1 MNPSSLPPGMSGP
14 PGLPGAPAAAARVAA
29 PADLPPAATAPPRGE
44 ATRAPFRIVGESAS
58 FRQALVSIERV
69 ARSDAPVLV
78 EGETGSGKEVAARAI
93 HYGGPRQAAPFVPL
107 NCGALPESLFES
119 ELFGHER
126 GAFTDARERRA
137 GLVAEA
143 ERGTLFLD
151 EVDALAPRAQVALL
165 RFLQDNCFRPLGGR
179 ERRGDVRLIAASNR
193 ALEPLVAAG
202 LFRQDLLYRI
212 KVLHVLLPPL
222 RERGDDALR
231 LARHFAERYARKYG
245 GAVKDFDAATQDWI
259 ARNAWPGNIREL
271 ENWVHRAVLMCDGAT
286 IHEAPARAPG
296 DAPRPAAP
304 AGPLPPYQQAK
315 AQALEA
321 FERDFLLRA
330 LRAAGGNVSEAALLV
345 GKERRAFGKL
355 LKKHAIDRREL
366 PPPGRD

>member
-14 PGLPGAPAAAARVAA
+14 PGLPGSPAVAA
-29 PADLPPAATAPPRGE
+29 PVPPAQRPPAPAAPPRGE
-44 ATRAPFRIVGESAS
+44 APRAPFRIVGESAS
-58 FRQALVSIERV
+58 FRLALACIERV

-212 KVLHVLLPPL
+212 KVLHVRLPPL

-259 ARNAWPGNIREL
+259 AHNAWPGNIREL
-271 ENWVHRAVLMCDGAT
+271 ENWVHRAVLMCDGTT
-286 IHEAPARAPG
+286 IHEAPAAPG
-296 DAPRPAAP
+296 AGPRHAAP
-304 AGPLPPYQQAK
+304 ADPLPPYQQAK

-355 LKKHAIDRREL
+355 LKKHSIDRQAL